1 MTLLIL
7 VRYFKYTMH
16 AHAMLTVIY
25 NRLKK
30 EYYDKKNK
38 IENIVTEILHI
49 TADKREN
56 YFY

>member
-1 MTLLIL
+1 
-7 VRYFKYTMH
+7 MH